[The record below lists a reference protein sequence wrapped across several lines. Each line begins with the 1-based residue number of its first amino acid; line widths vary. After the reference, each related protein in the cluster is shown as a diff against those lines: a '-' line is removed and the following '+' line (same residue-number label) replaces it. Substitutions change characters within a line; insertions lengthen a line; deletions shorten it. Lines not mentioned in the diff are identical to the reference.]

1 MRKQRISAAIAIAA
15 VLLAYGAMQLVGITC
30 PIKFFT
36 GISCAG
42 CGITRAWLSALR
54 GDLSAAIQFHPL
66 FWLPVPAA
74 VLYCL
79 RKRLPE
85 KVWPAS
91 LWVIIALGLGV
102 YLLRMLDPADNI
114 VVFHPEEGL
123 VPRALSWLFRHLGG

>member
-1 MRKQRISAAIAIAA
+1 
-15 VLLAYGAMQLVGITC
+15 MQLAGITC
-30 PIKFFT
+30 PIKFVT

-42 CGITRAWLSALR
+42 CGITRAWLSLLR
-54 GDLSAAIQFHPL
+54 GDLAAAVSFHPL
-66 FWLPVPAA
+66 FWLPVPAV

-79 RKRLPE
+79 RNRLPE

-91 LWVIIALGLGV
+91 LRVILALGLGV

-123 VPRALSWLFRHLGG
+123 VPRVLSWLFGRLGG